1 MRPRGLHR
9 VWTDRRRCPAGWDAD
24 ERECRHGRTP
34 QSLTTRL
41 CGPNTNLVAGVD
53 AIEVERRIGSDA
65 IVLRG
70 NMTRN
75 APFQDRWLMTA
86 WGLGRVKTQTSA
98 ARVENLGGI
107 SHRKSQIMLRT

>member
-1 MRPRGLHR
+1 MSFEKKRSSSQSSATR
-9 VWTDRRRCPAGWDAD
+9 TFRCPAGWDAD

-41 CGPNTNLVAGVD
+41 CGPKTNLVAAVD

-70 NMTRN
+70 NMTPY
-75 APFQDRWLMTA
+75 APFQDRWLMTS
-86 WGLGRVKTQTSA
+86 WGHSRVAGSC
-98 ARVENLGGI
+98 R
-107 SHRKSQIMLRT
+107 R